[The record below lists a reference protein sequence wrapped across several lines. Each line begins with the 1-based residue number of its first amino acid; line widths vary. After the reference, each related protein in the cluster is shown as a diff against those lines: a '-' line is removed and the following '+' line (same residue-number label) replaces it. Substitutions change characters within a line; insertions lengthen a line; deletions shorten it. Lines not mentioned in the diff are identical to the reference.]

1 MPLSSPLDR
10 LFDQG
15 LISFSSDG
23 MMLIASDLAPRT
35 KQVFGLKADMKIA
48 NPRKVTKGMRKYL
61 AKHRKL
67 HGF

>member
-1 MPLSSPLDR
+1 
-10 LFDQG
+10 
-15 LISFSSDG
+15 